1 MQKWAIS
8 WRSACKSLCVRCT
21 ATRSLTRLFFRAAC
35 GTRWFL
41 LYIHA
46 RFAQFLESTCSSAH
60 STVSFSRAHFAKA
73 DPWESTTDFPASAG
87 LQIVIIWML
96 RSWASA
102 ALSAQ
107 PFAHLKLKNQNEGK
121 QKIVYC
127 CLAPSSMKMMLSTP
141 FSANHLFVVCICKY
155 AWLASCVVSSLK

>member
-1 MQKWAIS
+1 MQKWVIS
-8 WRSACKSLCVRCT
+8 WRSACKLLCVRCT

-46 RFAQFLESTCSSAH
+46 KFAQFLESTCSSAH
-60 STVSFSRAHFAKA
+60 STVNFSRAHFAKA

-87 LQIVIIWML
+87 LQMVIIWML

-107 PFAHLKLKNQNEGK
+107 PFAHLKLKKQNLTSK
-121 QKIVYC
+121 KTFTAALHHLLWKWYYRP
-127 CLAPSSMKMMLSTP
+127 PSLQTTCSWCAFAST
-141 FSANHLFVVCICKY
+141 LG
-155 AWLASCVVSSLK
+155 